1 MKQVANLDEIKQLI
15 PHRHPFLFVDEVD
28 VSSGNIKGKK
38 KFEMD
43 EFFFEGHF
51 PGMPVV
57 PGVILVE
64 SMAQCGGVGTRLLGL
79 GGPGTYLFAKV
90 KEARFRKAVLPGD
103 CLEID
108 IEIIKASPAIVH
120 EKGKGY
126 VNGELA
132 VEAEWIA
139 IVGPESASEKGA
151 SQ

>member
-1 MKQVANLDEIKQLI
+1 MSQTADLDEIKRLI

-28 VSSGNIKGKK
+28 VSSGSIKGRKR
-38 KFEMD
+38 FEAT

-64 SMAQCGGVGTRLLGL
+64 SMAQCGGVGTRLLGQ
-79 GGPGTYLFAKV
+79 GGPGTYLFAKL

-103 CLEID
+103 CLEMEV
-108 IEIIKASPAIVH
+108 EIIKASPAIVH
-120 EKGKGY
+120 QKGKGY
-126 VNGELA
+126 VGGELA

-139 IVGPESASEKGA
+139 IVGPEAAG
-151 SQ
+151 

>member
-1 MKQVANLDEIKQLI
+1 MKQVADLDEIKRLI

-120 EKGKGY
+120 EKGRGY

-151 SQ
+151 S